1 MLYGYQN
8 NTYTLS
14 GSAAYFSIPSYSIS
28 WQGYPYVSAGLQVS
42 GRSTAEIL
50 PSTSATWTTGG
61 ILHGSTA
68 TIYLEGPVGSAIG
81 FTQDGLT
88 QTGLKLE
95 SISGGTKVEKL
106 TGIVTSNVH
115 IGMSSYDVNYFTASS
130 KTMVLTSYG
139 RTYEFPA
146 YAGVWEFY
154 SSDTNVPYI
163 IDKNAKICTI
173 HGAWYYYNEPAEYEL
188 ASSKDVDVLGV
199 INTFKPGISATKYTC
214 TINLPVKNYTGG
226 TGNLP
231 YHWMTQSNGHALWND
246 GPEVISANAVT
257 STHNLDYDS
266 QLSAYILPRTTTY
279 TFSTLGTWNPLSFL
293 GFFVDNDTF
302 SGRWQIGG
310 SIRGTAY
317 ISGIA
322 P

>member
-50 PSTSATWTTGG
+50 PSTSAAWTTGG

-68 TIYLEGPVGSAIG
+68 SIYLEGPVGSAIG

-88 QTGLKLE
+88 QTGLKLK
-95 SISGGTKVEKL
+95 SIAGGTKVEKL

-130 KTMVLTSYG
+130 KTLALQSYG
-139 RTYEFPA
+139 LDYQFPA

-154 SSDTNVPYI
+154 KSDTNVPYL
-163 IDKNAKICTI
+163 IDTASKTCTI
-173 HGAWYYYNEPAEYEL
+173 HGAWFYYNKPSEYEI
-188 ASSKDVDVLGV
+188 ASGKDVDITGV
-199 INTFKPGISATKYTC
+199 MNTFNPGVSSTKYTYELQ
-214 TINLPVKNYTGG
+214 IPIKGNTGSG
-226 TGNLP
+226 KLR
-231 YHWMTQSNGHALWND
+231 YHWMSQTNGQGAWRD
-246 GPEVISANAVT
+246 GPELVDAGALSSVGR
-257 STHNLDYDS
+257 LDYDHD
-266 QLSAYILPRTTTY
+266 LSAYILPLSKTY
-279 TFSTLGTWNPLSFL
+279 SYSAGTWNPMRFI
-293 GFFVDNDTF
+293 GFFIDQDTF
-302 SGRWQIGG
+302 SGKWRINGN
-310 SIRGTAY
+310 IRGSVY

>member
-68 TIYLEGPVGSAIG
+68 SIYLEGPVGSAIG

-95 SISGGTKVEKL
+95 SIAGGTKVEKL

-130 KTMVLTSYG
+130 KTLALQSYG
-139 RTYEFPA
+139 FDYQFPA

-154 SSDTNVPYI
+154 KSDTNVPYL
-163 IDKNAKICTI
+163 IDTASKTCTI
-173 HGAWYYYNEPAEYEL
+173 HGAWFYYNKPSEYEI
-188 ASSKDVDVLGV
+188 ASGKDVDITGV
-199 INTFKPGISATKYTC
+199 MNTFNPGVSSTKYTYELQ
-214 TINLPVKNYTGG
+214 IPIKGNTGSG
-226 TGNLP
+226 KLS
-231 YHWMTQSNGHALWND
+231 YHWMSQTNGQGAWRD
-246 GPEVISANAVT
+246 GPELVDAGALSSVG
-257 STHNLDYDS
+257 SLDYDHD
-266 QLSAYILPRTTTY
+266 LSAYILPLSKTY
-279 TFSTLGTWNPLSFL
+279 SYSAGTWNPMRFI
-293 GFFVDNDTF
+293 GFFIDQDTF
-302 SGRWQIGG
+302 SGKWRINGN
-310 SIRGTAY
+310 IRGSVY